1 MRSLEI
7 WPYVNITRL
16 TALDMFEPRNTKGLG
31 LLELLSEQGKCLLC
45 HYLVHVDT
53 VTQGAAQTLPSH
65 HREHVLKLH
74 LGIVYGDWSILV
86 T

>member
-1 MRSLEI
+1 
-7 WPYVNITRL
+7 
-16 TALDMFEPRNTKGLG
+16 MFEPRNTKGLG